1 MILNKVIRD
10 QLLSNSEGFRVSA
23 ISALSGVF
31 KSSALSIHM
40 DSKGSNSVPQ
50 LCGKV
55 NLCLGSEQYDF
66 SVSHQDR
73 LLSDMLVELKEQCM
87 STFKDYL
94 VRHNAPADVPD
105 DVQESSSEED
115 DPKPSKLLERTK
127 KRK

>member
-1 MILNKVIRD
+1 MDSQGLNRAP
-10 QLLSNSEGFRVSA
+10 Q
-23 ISALSGVF
+23 LSG
-31 KSSALSIHM
+31 KAS
-40 DSKGSNSVPQ
+40 
-50 LCGKV
+50 
-55 NLCLGSEQYDF
+55 LCLGSEQYDF
-66 SVSHQDR
+66 SVSHHDR

-115 DPKPSKLLERTK
+115 DPKPSKLVEGTK